1 MFKIRFEFFELLS
14 SPALIGL
21 IGFNCMPPRAP
32 TTSSNAETKN
42 IINDL
47 AIFLKL
53 FTRFTFGIFL
63 IFKIIHICTIVK
75 IVIGQ
80 NFLNKLE

>member
-42 IINDL
+42 ITNDL

-53 FTRFTFGIFL
+53 FT
-63 IFKIIHICTIVK
+63 
-75 IVIGQ
+75 
-80 NFLNKLE
+80 

>member
-1 MFKIRFEFFELLS
+1 MIEASKMECLKLDLNFELLS

-53 FTRFTFGIFL
+53 FKIYIWYFL
-63 IFKIIHICTIVK
+63 TLK
-75 IVIGQ
+75 
-80 NFLNKLE
+80 

>member
-21 IGFNCMPPRAP
+21 IGFNCVPPRAP

-42 IINDL
+42 IIIDL

-53 FTRFTFGIFL
+53 FIESKFGIFL
-63 IFKIIHICTIVK
+63 TCKITHICKIVK

-80 NFLNKLE
+80 NFFK